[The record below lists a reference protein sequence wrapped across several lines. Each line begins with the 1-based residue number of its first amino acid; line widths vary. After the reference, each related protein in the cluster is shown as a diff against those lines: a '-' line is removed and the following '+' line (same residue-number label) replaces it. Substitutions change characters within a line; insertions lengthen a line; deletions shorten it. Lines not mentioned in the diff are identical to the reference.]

1 MWTESS
7 SAVLCSQPN
16 RGALRRQARI
26 DQQGQEQLQDP
37 WVRLSDSSTEDF
49 HHSHVSSRIQTVTR
63 LGGEPA
69 AMSEEE
75 NTNDLNGTVREG
87 SVDPPP
93 DVAPENISET
103 PPAAKKGPPVAP
115 KPAWF
120 RQSLKKIQ
128 GGQSQRTPDKTPEQK
143 PHVSFSRGF
152 GVRSA
157 SSSANLS
164 IKQKIHSFETFSSSS
179 GPERGNN
186 RRPLATSSSV
196 PKEPRSHHGSQEDD
210 LKEVPKKSQDNVA
223 AGSGE
228 TDDTESKAKLSA
240 NTTCISEA
248 QTTAAETDHP
258 PIQSPEDLPHS
269 DITDTSLDSEKHA
282 CLSDPGCTNSSAL
295 PPTQESE
302 SESEGCSRSTDIK
315 DIPPKTSSA
324 PQTEGEGAPDW
335 TEEPLMQIAPTAA
348 PTEDHDPQKGFD
360 GESKILTFSHK
371 VTCHARNYAEVLL

>member
-1 MWTESS
+1 M
-7 SAVLCSQPN
+7 LCSQPN

-26 DQQGQEQLQDP
+26 DQQRQEQLQDP

-69 AMSEEE
+69 AMSDEES
-75 NTNDLNGTVREG
+75 TKDLNGTVREE

-93 DVAPENISET
+93 DAAPENISET
-103 PPAAKKGPPVAP
+103 PQAAKKGPPVAP

-128 GGQSQRTPDKTPEQK
+128 GGQGQRAPDKTPEQK
-143 PHVSFSRGF
+143 PLVSFSRGF

-157 SSSANLS
+157 SSSSNLS

-179 GPERGNN
+179 GPEKGNN

-196 PKEPRSHHGSQEDD
+196 TKEPRNHGSQEDD

-228 TDDTESKAKLSA
+228 TDDTESKAELSA
-240 NTTCISEA
+240 NTTCTSEA
-248 QTTAAETDHP
+248 QTTAPETDHP
-258 PIQSPEDLPHS
+258 PIQSPEDHPHS
-269 DITDTSLDSEKHA
+269 AITDTGLDSEKHA

-302 SESEGCSRSTDIK
+302 SESEGFSGSTDIK
-315 DIPPKTSSA
+315 DIPPKTSST
-324 PQTEGEGAPDW
+324 PQTEEEGASDR
-335 TEEPLMQIAPTAA
+335 TEEPAMQIAPTAA
-348 PTEDHDPQKGFD
+348 ATEDHDPQKGFD

-371 VTCHARNYAEVLL
+371 VTCHARNYAEVIL